1 MNPVITP
8 LLVAG
13 LIDALVGHA
22 LVSGVLIVKLG
33 RFDDAQRKAD
43 EAGERAKTVS
53 ANVEKLQTE
62 VDKLPKLRDILVA
75 TVADWEQRLKQKA
88 AAAAAAA
95 ALAAQTASAPAS
107 TSVRTRR
114 PVRSV

>member
-8 LLVAG
+8 LLVVG
-13 LIDALVGHA
+13 LIGALVGHA

-62 VDKLPKLRDILVA
+62 VDKLLKLRNILVA
-75 TVADWEQRLKQKA
+75 TVADWEQRLKQK
-88 AAAAAAA
+88 AAAAA